1 MLITL
6 VRVTIKDLSQLAEAS
21 FTLQKLSVG
30 RRYVSSL
37 FLHLKHSTLGFLE
50 ISI

>member
-6 VRVTIKDLSQLAEAS
+6 VRVIIKDLSQFAEAS
-21 FTLQKLSVG
+21 FTLRKLSVG
-30 RRYVSSL
+30 RRYMSPL
-37 FLHLKHSTLGFLE
+37 FLPLKHSTLGFLE